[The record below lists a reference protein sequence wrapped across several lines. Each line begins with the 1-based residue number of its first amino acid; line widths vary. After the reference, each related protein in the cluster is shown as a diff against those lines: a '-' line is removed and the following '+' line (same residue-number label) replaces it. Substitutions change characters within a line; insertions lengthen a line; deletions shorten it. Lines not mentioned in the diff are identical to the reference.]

1 MKRIFLNISVF
12 ACIAILTGACNKSL
26 LDQNNPDAITS
37 IDLWKDPQ
45 LIGLYLNTI
54 YGDRPGWNYNFYD
67 NIADDSRSNWTGNEP
82 NNHIYDQ
89 WIDGDVG
96 GYTAYWKYEE
106 VVRINDFL
114 ANIDA
119 AEMDNDT
126 KTRYKGEAR
135 FMRAFLYF
143 EMVQRYGGVPLIT
156 APQNIKDDLSVPRSS
171 MNDCFKFI
179 TAELDQAA
187 TELSLDAP
195 RGRVSKGA
203 AMALKGRVLLYWAS
217 PQYLTANDADLY
229 KNVESINSNTQGAG
243 AKERWKAAADANKA
257 VIDLNRYAL
266 YPDLRQLWLDKSEN
280 NKEAIFEVQYKKGF
294 KSHGLDALVKP
305 PYLGA
310 GDGGQRFPLQELVDA
325 YPMKNGKLIGEPGS
339 GYDEHNPYAGRDDRF
354 YANIGYNGAK
364 TWGNKGG
371 VLTEISL
378 ETFEGGRDY
387 GNMDAG
393 NTLTGYYTLKA
404 LDPQNINY
412 SYRAGSDQPWLE
424 IRYAEVLLNYAE
436 AANEYLSAPDAS
448 VYDAV
453 NAVRS
458 RAGITTTI
466 ATGSLSRD
474 AMRDLIRNERYV
486 EFSLVEQKRYWDIKR
501 WGIADQKLN
510 NVKYHSVYITK
521 TGDTFTYEYPERDPR
536 PLKFDKRMYW
546 FPIPASELTKN
557 LKLMQNQNWPLP
569 PGR

>member
-1 MKRIFLNISVF
+1 MKHISLNILLL
-12 ACIAILTGACNKSL
+12 ACTSLLFSACSKDL

-37 IDLWKDPQ
+37 IDLWKDPE

-89 WIDGDVG
+89 WVDGDVG

-119 AEMDNDT
+119 AQMDDAT

-143 EMVQRYGGVPLIT
+143 EMVQRYGGVPVIT
-156 APQNIKDDLSVPRSS
+156 KVQHITDDLSVPRNSL
-171 MNDCFKFI
+171 NDCFRFI
-179 TAELDQAA
+179 IAELDQAA
-187 TELSLDAP
+187 TELSPDAP

-203 AMALKGRVLLYWAS
+203 AMALKGRVALYWAS
-217 PQYLTANDADLY
+217 PQYFTTDDNALFKDPET
-229 KNVESINSNTQGAG
+229 INSNTQGAG
-243 AKERWKAAADANKA
+243 TAERWKAAADASWA
-257 VIDLNRYAL
+257 VIASEKYDLN
-266 YPDLRQLWLDKSEN
+266 PDLKALWLDKSAN
-280 NKEAIFEVQYKKGF
+280 NKEPIFEVQYKKGF

-325 YPMKNGKLIGEPGS
+325 FPMKNGRLIGEPGS
-339 GYDEHNPYAGRDDRF
+339 GYVPGDPYAGRDDRF
-354 YANIGYNGAK
+354 YAAIGYNGARA
-364 TWGNKGG
+364 WGNKGG
-371 VLTEISL
+371 ALTQITL

-404 LDPQNINY
+404 LDTQNINY

-436 AANEYLSAPDAS
+436 AANEYMAAPDQS

-453 NAVRS
+453 NKVRT
-458 RAGITTTI
+458 RAGIAPELTM
-466 ATGSLSRD
+466 GSLSKD
-474 AMRDLIRNERYV
+474 QMRALIRNERYV
-486 EFSLVEQKRYWDIKR
+486 EFCLVEQKRYWDLKR
-501 WGIADQKLN
+501 WGIAYDKLN

-521 TGDTFTYEYPERDPR
+521 TGSTYTYDYPERDPR

-546 FPIPASELTKN
+546 FPIPGSELTKN
-557 LKLMQNQNWPLP
+557 LKLMQNDGWPLP

>member
-1 MKRIFLNISVF
+1 MKRISFNILFLT
-12 ACIAILTGACNKSL
+12 CAIIFFSGCDKNL

-37 IDLWKDPQ
+37 KDLWKDPK

-89 WIDGDVG
+89 WVDGDVG

-114 ANIDA
+114 ANIDE
-119 AEMDNDT
+119 AEMDSET
-126 KTRYKGEAR
+126 KARYKGEAR

-156 APQNIKDDLSVPRSS
+156 VPQNIKDDLSVPRNSL
-171 MNDCFKFI
+171 NDCFKFI
-179 TAELDQAA
+179 IAELDQATA
-187 TELSLDAP
+187 ELPPNAP

-203 AMALKGRVLLYWAS
+203 AMALKGRVTLYWAS

-229 KNVESINSNTQGAG
+229 KDVESINSNTQGAG
-243 AKERWKAAADANKA
+243 ATARWKAAADANKA
-257 VIDLNRYAL
+257 VMELNKYAL
-266 YPDLRQLWLDKSEN
+266 YPDLKGLWLDKTDN

-339 GYDEHNPYAGRDDRF
+339 NYNANDPYVGRDDRF

-364 TWGNKGG
+364 TSGNKGG
-371 VLTEISL
+371 VLTEIAL
-378 ETFEGGRDY
+378 EIFEGGRDY

-404 LDPQNINY
+404 LDPSNINY

-424 IRYAEVLLNYAE
+424 LRYAEVLLNYAE
-436 AANEYLSAPDAS
+436 AANEYLPAPDAS

-453 NAVRS
+453 NDIRN

-466 ATGSLSRD
+466 PTGSLGKD
-474 AMRDLIRNERYV
+474 AMRNLIRNERYV

-501 WGIADQKLN
+501 WGIAEQKLN

-521 TGDTFTYEYPERDPR
+521 SGNTFTYDYPERDPR

-557 LKLMQNQNWPLP
+557 LKLLQNQNWPLP